1 MSSLLLALALAALQ
15 PDPLL
20 PGKPAVLRGSSETVT
35 AVAISAD
42 GKLVAAGS
50 RDKTIRVWSLP
61 NGELV
66 RSVVGGEGQLNA
78 LAFSADGALL
88 AAGDV
93 GFQVRVVDLKSG
105 EVKATIANPAG
116 VTDVAFSPDGTQL
129 AVGGLSDTGG
139 VYELPS
145 GKRRYEVRGRTV
157 SWSGDGKQLLVA
169 NAAGS
174 LLFVDAKS
182 GKVKKSIATTPHLP
196 WATWSKD
203 GKVLLSWN
211 GNEVDVHLWTA
222 AGKAAGVLAGP
233 PSTGFEGAKRPG
245 VRALAVTADGAT
257 AAAACADGFVRLWD
271 VKAKAVKKAFPADSL
286 TSVALSADGGWLI
299 VGDGPLVKLWRLA
312 E

>member
-1 MSSLLLALALAALQ
+1 MTSALLGLALAVLQ

-20 PGKPAVLRGSSETVT
+20 PGKPAVLRGSTETVT
-35 AVAISAD
+35 AVAVSAD
-42 GKLVAAGS
+42 GKLVASGS

-61 NGELV
+61 DGEPV
-66 RSVVGGEGQLNA
+66 RTVTGAEGQLNA

-105 EVKATIANPAG
+105 EVKAAIANPAG
-116 VTDVAFSPDGTQL
+116 VTSVAFSPDGTLL

-169 NAAGS
+169 NASGS
-174 LLFVDAKS
+174 LLLVDAKS
-182 GKVKKSIATTPHLP
+182 GKVKKSISTTPHLP

-203 GKVLLSWN
+203 AKVLLSWN
-211 GNEVDVHLWTA
+211 GNEVDVRLWTA
-222 AGKAAGVLAGP
+222 AGKPAGVLAGP
-233 PSTGFEGAKRPG
+233 PNTGFEGAKRPG
-245 VRALAVTADGAT
+245 VRALALTADGAT

-271 VKAKAVKKAFPADSL
+271 VKARAVKKTFPAESI
-286 TSVALSADGGWLI
+286 TSVALTADGGWLI

>member
-1 MSSLLLALALAALQ
+1 MTSTWLALALVALE

-20 PGKPAVLRGSSETVT
+20 PGKPYVLRGSPETVT
-35 AVAISAD
+35 AVAVSAD
-42 GKLVAAGS
+42 GKRVASGS
-50 RDKTIRVWSLP
+50 RDGTIRVWSLP
-61 NGELV
+61 DGEPLRTV
-66 RSVVGGEGQLNA
+66 TGGEGQLNA

-105 EVKATIANPAG
+105 EVKTTIANPAS
-116 VTDVAFSPDGTQL
+116 VTHVAFSPDGTLL
-129 AVGGLSDTGG
+129 AVGGLSDTGA

-145 GKRRYEVRGRTV
+145 GRRRYELRGRTA
-157 SWSGDGKQLLVA
+157 SWSGDGRRLLVA

-174 LLFVDAKS
+174 LLLVDAKS
-182 GKVKKSIATTPHLP
+182 GVVKKSISTAPHLP

-203 GKVLLSWN
+203 ARVLLSWN

-222 AGKAAGVLAGP
+222 AGKPAGVLAGP
-233 PSTGFEGAKRPG
+233 RGTGFEGSKRPG
-245 VRALAVTADGAT
+245 VRALALTDDGAT

-271 VKAKAVKKAFPADSL
+271 VKAKAVKKAFPADSPA
-286 TSVALSADGGWLI
+286 SVALTADGGWLV
-299 VGDGPLVKLWRLA
+299 VGDGSLVKLWRLA